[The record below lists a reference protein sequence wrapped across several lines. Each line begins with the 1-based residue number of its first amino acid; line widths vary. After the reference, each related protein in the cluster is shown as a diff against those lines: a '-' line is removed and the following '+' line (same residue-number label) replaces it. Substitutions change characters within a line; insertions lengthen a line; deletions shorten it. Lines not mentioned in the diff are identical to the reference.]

1 MIPVKSNDTN
11 GRPKNRAR
19 CFREIADGHTPQKRQ
34 KETRIGKFT
43 VMIVAENKENV
54 NTLMAFSE
62 VSHKVCGLFVQN
74 SSLFKQFSSNFI
86 HVWLLL
92 QMEGISPFPPSFR
105 FSKMY
110 FHKHGRFPPS
120 KNSIK
125 RVPMSSSAICTIYC
139 TLPWRSLAPAS

>member
-1 MIPVKSNDTN
+1 MTQT
-11 GRPKNRAR
+11 GAR
-19 CFREIADGHTPQKRQ
+19 KTGHAVFGKLPTAITPQKRQ

-43 VMIVAENKENV
+43 IMIVAENKENV

-86 HVWLLL
+86 HIWLLL
-92 QMEGISPFPPSFR
+92 QMEGNSPFPPSFR